1 MSKLEEIFQRDLI
14 KELRVLLPG
23 CEIFVLDP
31 HMQQGH
37 PDLVIVYGRKWAA
50 LECKA
55 HEKAIRQPNQEFFID
70 KMRAW
75 SYASFIYPE
84 NKEVVLREVQ
94 QALRD

>member
-1 MSKLEEIFQRDLI
+1 MSKLEDKFQTELI

-23 CEIFVLDP
+23 CEIFINDP
-31 HMQQGH
+31 NKQQGH
-37 PDLVIVYGRKWAA
+37 PDLLILFHERWAA

-55 HEKAIRQPNQEFFID
+55 HAMAIRQPNQEFFIE

-84 NKEVVLREVQ
+84 NKEEVLHEVQ
-94 QALRD
+94 EALGL